1 MDLKS
6 YAVLQK
12 IQGKS
17 DLLKYVVNQTDV
29 PVNVLEQSLRD
40 LLKEQTNEHV
50 ESISN
55 NYVDYLQKRIRVGI
69 VPLGDNQFEVSGDI
83 NDNELEAIELL
94 TGDSKETVV
103 NNLLSSVLSELRGS
117 KELEIG
123 QLEFTK
129 SEIITPEND
138 VVEELPEPVASESVS
153 EPGVVTKLELSKDDF
168 PPMFE
173 DDLDNIST
181 EHVPDDFSDINFDDI
196 DFVGNAPVEEPVD
209 YDEDAYINGDDQDD
223 SYANGDEQDDA
234 DVDGDY
240 VDGNELENDVDED
253 INPSNEHGKSA
264 IDMAAVRDA
273 YNKAVEAFKEIGFRE
288 RADGRLALSV

>member
-129 SEIITPEND
+129 SEIITPENNM
-138 VVEELPEPVASESVS
+138 VEELTEPVVS
-153 EPGVVTKLELSKDDF
+153 EPSVVTKLELSKDEF
-168 PPMFE
+168 PPMF
-173 DDLDNIST
+173 DDELDNIST
-181 EHVPDDFSDINFDDI
+181 EHVPDDFSNIDFDDI
-196 DFVGNAPVEEPVD
+196 DFVGNEPVEEPVG
-209 YDEDAYINGDDQDD
+209 YDVEDDAYVDGYDVEDD
-223 SYANGDEQDDA
+223 SYVDDDVQD
-234 DVDGDY
+234 DVDGGY
-240 VDGNELENDVDED
+240 VDGNESEDVVDENV
-253 INPSNEHGKSA
+253 NPSNEQGESA

>member
-83 NDNELEAIELL
+83 NDNELDAIELL

-129 SEIITPEND
+129 SEIITHENNMVD
-138 VVEELPEPVASESVS
+138 ELPEFVVAEPVS
-153 EPGVVTKLELSKDDF
+153 EPSVVTKLELSEDDF
-168 PPMFE
+168 PQMF
-173 DDLDNIST
+173 DDELDNIST
-181 EHVPDDFSDINFDDI
+181 EHVPDDFSNINF
-196 DFVGNAPVEEPVD
+196 DFVGNEPVEEPVD
-209 YDEDAYINGDDQDD
+209 YDVQDD
-223 SYANGDEQDDA
+223 SYVDDDVQDDA
-234 DVDGDY
+234 YVNGDVQDDVDGGY
-240 VDGNELENDVDED
+240 VDGNESEDAVDENV
-253 INPSNEHGKSA
+253 NPSNEQGESA